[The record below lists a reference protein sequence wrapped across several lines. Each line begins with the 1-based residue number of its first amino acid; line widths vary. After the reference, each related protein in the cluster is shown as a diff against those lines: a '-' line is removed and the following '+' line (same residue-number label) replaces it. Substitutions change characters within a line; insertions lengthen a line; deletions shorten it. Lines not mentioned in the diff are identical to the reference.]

1 MRHLRGKTFEIKL
14 IQVLGYDLVFA
25 YVDQVSLL
33 VLVWL
38 FQKILVPPSQLG
50 LHIRLLK
57 KEKMYLIT
65 QSLQI
70 PYLYRKK
77 KPRWDIEQNFMN
89 MNKTK
94 DDFEKSC
101 SSSVTFLYKN
111 HSQ

>member
-1 MRHLRGKTFEIKL
+1 MRHLPGKTFEIKL

-25 YVDQVSLL
+25 YVDQVSPL

-65 QSLQI
+65 QGFANSLSIQEKNSENI
-70 PYLYRKK
+70 YL
-77 KPRWDIEQNFMN
+77 
-89 MNKTK
+89 TK
-94 DDFEKSC
+94 YHE
-101 SSSVTFLYKN
+101 
-111 HSQ
+111 HE

>member
-1 MRHLRGKTFEIKL
+1 MRHLPGKTFEIKL

-65 QSLQI
+65 QGFANSLSIQEKNPENI
-70 PYLYRKK
+70 YL
-77 KPRWDIEQNFMN
+77 
-89 MNKTK
+89 TK
-94 DDFEKSC
+94 YHE
-101 SSSVTFLYKN
+101 
-111 HSQ
+111 HE